1 MILAFILDNQLDNAK
16 TANSILPEFHLSEI
30 WIWILF
36 TLSYVKYE
44 KLDFSFLVNGKS
56 IERKVVPSIS

>member
-36 TLSYVKYE
+36 TLSYVKY
-44 KLDFSFLVNGKS
+44 K
-56 IERKVVPSIS
+56 